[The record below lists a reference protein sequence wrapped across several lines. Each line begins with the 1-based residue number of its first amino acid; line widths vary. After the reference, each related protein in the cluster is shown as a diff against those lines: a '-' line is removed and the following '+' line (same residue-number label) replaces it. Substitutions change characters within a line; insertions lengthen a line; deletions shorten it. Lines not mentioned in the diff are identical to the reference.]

1 MAKQIFREKS
11 IERISSPEQLNDY
24 LKVTKPAVW
33 VVLIAVI
40 LLLVGM
46 VIWGAL
52 TYIGSRVN
60 GSAKVN
66 NGLMTVN
73 FADNELAE
81 NVEEGMTVN
90 VDGEEFIIT
99 AVDYEKDG
107 SIVAQAET
115 DLKDG
120 NYDVTVE
127 YKQTQILGF
136 LFGN

>member
-46 VIWGAL
+46 VIWGAF

-90 VDGEEFIIT
+90 VDGEEFTIT

>member
-46 VIWGAL
+46 VIWSAL

-66 NGLMTVN
+66 NGLMTLN

>member
-46 VIWGAL
+46 VVWGAL

-60 GSAKVN
+60 GIAKVN

-120 NYDVTVE
+120 NYDVTME

>member
-46 VIWGAL
+46 VIWGAF